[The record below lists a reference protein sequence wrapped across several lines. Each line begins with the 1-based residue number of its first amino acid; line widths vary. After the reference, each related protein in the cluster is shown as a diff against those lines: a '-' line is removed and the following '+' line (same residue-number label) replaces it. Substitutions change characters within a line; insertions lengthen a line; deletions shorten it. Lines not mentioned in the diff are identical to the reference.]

1 MSKKLLF
8 FIACGVLFIF
18 ILSFFFI
25 QQVNGGKIS
34 PEGAAIGEEELTR
47 DIKVLIR
54 KPMKVK
60 RVEFWHNGQYPVN
73 PKTEDFKMDQHTG
86 SAISIIGTVPGP
98 TDVRGKEP
106 HSIREA
112 MRIWIYLDTRKPSIP
127 VDLICTA
134 VTRRP
139 GMDRL
144 WWIGVMKSDFEEWY
158 IPLKNS
164 GLSEDDILSKLTDNW
179 IAKYPIVSYWN
190 IK

>member
-1 MSKKLLF
+1 MKLCLF

-25 QQVNGGKIS
+25 QQFNGGKIS
-34 PEGAAIGEEELTR
+34 PEGAAVGEEEITR
-47 DIKVLIR
+47 DIKVLIQ

-60 RVEFWHNGQYPVN
+60 RVEFWHNGQYPVD

-98 TDVRGKEP
+98 MDIHGREP

-158 IPLKNS
+158 TPLKNS
-164 GLSEDDILSKLTDNW
+164 ELSEDDILSKLTDNW
-179 IAKYPIVSYWN
+179 VAKYPIVSYWN